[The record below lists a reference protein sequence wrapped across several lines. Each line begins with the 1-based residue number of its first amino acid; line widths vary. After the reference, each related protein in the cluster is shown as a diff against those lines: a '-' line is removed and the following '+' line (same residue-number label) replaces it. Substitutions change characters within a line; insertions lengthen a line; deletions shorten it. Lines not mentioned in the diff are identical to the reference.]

1 MTDNA
6 PAAPVPFKLDPQ
18 ARRIFT
24 GLLLGMLVASIS
36 QTIVGPAMPRI
47 VAELGGMDYY
57 SWVATAAMLVSAIS
71 VPIVG
76 KLSDLYGRRPFYL
89 AGLAIFISGSI
100 LAGAAQS
107 FWWLVGA
114 RAVQGLGM
122 GIIMPLSQT
131 IVGDIIPPRQ
141 RGKYQ
146 GYLGVVFGVTSV
158 AGPLTGGFITDAL
171 GWRWLFYVTVPVGL
185 VALFVIARFL
195 VMPHTR
201 RHAQI
206 DTWGIVT
213 MALGVSA
220 VLLAVSWG
228 GISYPWNSPIIV
240 GLFAAGAVLLTAFV
254 FIELRVPEPVVPLRL
269 FTSSIFTFANLGAF
283 GMSMV
288 MFGSIIYVPVFAQ
301 GVLGVSASVSG
312 LITLPLM
319 LGLVL
324 VGMGAGLLITRTGR
338 YKEIMLVGA
347 VLLGAG
353 ALVLARLSAQSSV
366 LHVVVGVGLVGVG
379 LGALSQQFTLVV
391 QNAIARRDLGVGT
404 ASLQFFR
411 NVGATVGTA
420 LFGTVLSSGLDK
432 AIFANLP
439 PELAGTIEHG
449 SINAGSV
456 LDPTVIGSLPAAVVT
471 AVRTALGEQIAT
483 VFWVCVPITIF
494 VFVCTL
500 LIKPMELRDTLS
512 TPEDAG
518 RELLDT
524 LSQSAGD
531 VAPVLSGPGTGERT
545 RERLLGIQL
554 AIVAESA
561 ARGDRPLLTRAV
573 TELGAGNLGRGL
585 TLLHCTAEML
595 TSDDPEVAASTEKY
609 ACALAERIGDA
620 GDTIS
625 EALRREIAVA
635 AAISPREMI
644 LDEIE
649 QPVADR
655 HEAVDIGKLR
665 TGANDLMAAL
675 LVDLASDRRG

>member
-1 MTDNA
+1 MTDA
-6 PAAPVPFKLDPQ
+6 PTQFRLTPQ
-18 ARRIFT
+18 SRRIFI

-89 AGLAIFISGSI
+89 GGLAIFIAGSI
-100 LAGAAQS
+100 LAGSAQN

-114 RAVQGLGM
+114 RAIQGLGM

-146 GYLGVVFGVTSV
+146 GWMGVVFGVTSV
-158 AGPLTGGFITDAL
+158 AGPLAGGVITDSL
-171 GWRWLFYVTVPVGL
+171 GWRWLFFVAVPVGL

-195 VMPHTR
+195 DLPHEPR
-201 RHAQI
+201 KAVI

-213 MALGVSA
+213 MSLGVTA

-228 GISYPWNSPIIV
+228 GTSYPWSSPVII
-240 GLFAAGAVLLTAFV
+240 GLFVAGTLLLTAFV
-254 FIELRVPEPVVPLRL
+254 FVELRVPEPVVPLRL
-269 FTSSIFTFANLGAF
+269 FRTSIFTFANLGAF

-288 MFGSIIYVPVFAQ
+288 MFGSIIYVPIYAQ
-301 GVLGVSASVSG
+301 GVLAVNASTSG

-324 VGMGAGLLITRTGR
+324 VGLLAGITITRTGR
-338 YKEIMLVGA
+338 YKELMLVGA
-347 VLLGAG
+347 VLLGVG
-353 ALVLARLSAQSSV
+353 VLLLARLSATSSAWE
-366 LHVVVGVGLVGVG
+366 VVGGVGLIGVG
-379 LGALSQQFTLVV
+379 LGALSQQYTLVV
-391 QNAIARRDLGVGT
+391 QNAVARKDLGVAT
-404 ASLQFFR
+404 AALQFFR

-420 LFGTVLSSGLDK
+420 IFGTVLSSGLDD
-432 AIFANLP
+432 AIFRHLP
-439 PELAGTIEHG
+439 PQLAATMPHGT
-449 SINAGSV
+449 INAGSV
-456 LDPTVIGSLPAAVVT
+456 LDSSVITSLPVEVIS
-471 AVRTALGEQIAT
+471 AVRAGLADQIALI
-483 VFWVCVPITIF
+483 FWVSVPITVF
-494 VFVCTL
+494 VFICTL
-500 LIKPMELRDTLS
+500 LIKPMELRDTLNS
-512 TPEDAG
+512 PEDAG

-524 LSQSAGD
+524 MAQSSGD
-531 VAPVLSGPGTGERT
+531 VAPVLSGTGSGART

-573 TELGAGNLGRGL
+573 TELGSGDLSRGL

-595 TSDDPEVAASTEKY
+595 TSEDPDVAASTERY
-609 ACALAERIGDA
+609 ACALADRVRA
-620 GDTIS
+620 SGDTMS
-625 EALRREIAVA
+625 EDLRRQIAVA
-635 AAISPREMI
+635 AATAPRGVV
-644 LDEIE
+644 LDSIE
-649 QPVADR
+649 RSVADR
-655 HEAVDIGKLR
+655 HEGVDIGKLKHA
-665 TGANDLMAAL
+665 ANDLMAAL
-675 LVDLASDRRG
+675 LVDLATDRRG

>member
-1 MTDNA
+1 MTDA
-6 PAAPVPFKLDPQ
+6 PTQFRLTPQ
-18 ARRIFT
+18 SRRIFI

-47 VAELGGMDYY
+47 VAELGGMDHY

-89 AGLAIFISGSI
+89 GGLAIFIAGSI
-100 LAGAAQS
+100 LAGSAQN

-114 RAVQGLGM
+114 RAIQGLGM

-146 GYLGVVFGVTSV
+146 GWMGVVFGVTSV
-158 AGPLTGGFITDAL
+158 AGPLAGGVITDSL
-171 GWRWLFYVTVPVGL
+171 GWRWLFFVAVPVGL

-195 VMPHTR
+195 DLPHEPR
-201 RHAQI
+201 KAVI

-213 MALGVSA
+213 MSLGVTA

-228 GISYPWNSPIIV
+228 GTSYPWSSPVII
-240 GLFAAGAVLLTAFV
+240 GLFVAGTLLLTAFV
-254 FIELRVPEPVVPLRL
+254 FVELRVAEPVVPLRL
-269 FTSSIFTFANLGAF
+269 FRTSIFTFANLGAF

-288 MFGSIIYVPVFAQ
+288 MFGSIIYVPIYAQ
-301 GVLGVSASVSG
+301 GVLAVNASTSG

-324 VGMGAGLLITRTGR
+324 VGLLAGITITRTGR
-338 YKEIMLVGA
+338 YKELMLVGA
-347 VLLGAG
+347 VLLGVG
-353 ALVLARLSAQSSV
+353 VLLLARLSATSSAWE
-366 LHVVVGVGLVGVG
+366 VVGGVGLIGVG
-379 LGALSQQFTLVV
+379 LGALSQQYTLVV
-391 QNAIARRDLGVGT
+391 QNAVARKDLGVAT
-404 ASLQFFR
+404 AALQFFR

-420 LFGTVLSSGLDK
+420 IFGTVLSSGLDD
-432 AIFANLP
+432 AIFRHLP
-439 PELAGTIEHG
+439 PQLAATMPHGT
-449 SINAGSV
+449 INAGSV
-456 LDPTVIGSLPAAVVT
+456 LDASVISSLPIEVIS
-471 AVRTALGEQIAT
+471 AVRAGLADQIALI
-483 VFWVCVPITIF
+483 FWVSVPITVF
-494 VFVCTL
+494 VFICTL
-500 LIKPMELRDTLS
+500 LIKPMELRDTLN

-524 LSQSAGD
+524 MAQSLGD
-531 VAPVLSGPGTGERT
+531 VAPVLSGTGSGART

-573 TELGAGNLGRGL
+573 TELGSGDLSRGL

-595 TSDDPEVAASTEKY
+595 TSDDPDVAASTERY
-609 ACALAERIGDA
+609 ACALADRVRSG
-620 GDTIS
+620 GDTMS
-625 EALRREIAVA
+625 EDLRRQIAVA
-635 AAISPREMI
+635 AATAPRGVV
-644 LDEIE
+644 LDSIE
-649 QPVADR
+649 RSVADR
-655 HEAVDIGKLR
+655 HEGVDIGKLKHA
-665 TGANDLMAAL
+665 ANDLMAAL

>member
-1 MTDNA
+1 MTDA
-6 PAAPVPFKLDPQ
+6 PTQFRLTPQ
-18 ARRIFT
+18 SRRIFI

-47 VAELGGMDYY
+47 VAELGGMDHY

-89 AGLAIFISGSI
+89 GGLAIFIAGSI
-100 LAGAAQS
+100 LAGSAQN

-114 RAVQGLGM
+114 CAIQGLGM

-146 GYLGVVFGVTSV
+146 GWMGVVFGVTSV
-158 AGPLTGGFITDAL
+158 AGPLAGGVITDSL
-171 GWRWLFYVTVPVGL
+171 GWRWLFFVAVPVGL

-195 VMPHTR
+195 DLPHEPR
-201 RHAQI
+201 KAVI

-213 MALGVSA
+213 MSLGVTA

-228 GISYPWNSPIIV
+228 GTSYPWSSPVII
-240 GLFAAGAVLLTAFV
+240 GLFVAGTLLLTAFV
-254 FIELRVPEPVVPLRL
+254 FVELRVPEPVVPLRL
-269 FTSSIFTFANLGAF
+269 FRTSIFTFANLGAF

-288 MFGSIIYVPVFAQ
+288 MFGSIIYVPIYAQ
-301 GVLGVSASVSG
+301 GVLAVNASTSG

-324 VGMGAGLLITRTGR
+324 VGLLAGITITRTGR
-338 YKEIMLVGA
+338 YKELMLVGA
-347 VLLGAG
+347 VLLGVG
-353 ALVLARLSAQSSV
+353 VLLLARLSATSSAWE
-366 LHVVVGVGLVGVG
+366 VVGEVG
-379 LGALSQQFTLVV
+379 LGALSQQYTLVV
-391 QNAIARRDLGVGT
+391 QNAVARKDLGVAT
-404 ASLQFFR
+404 AALQFFR

-420 LFGTVLSSGLDK
+420 IFGTVLSSGLDD
-432 AIFANLP
+432 AIFRHLP
-439 PELAGTIEHG
+439 PQLAATMPHGT
-449 SINAGSV
+449 INAGSV
-456 LDPTVIGSLPAAVVT
+456 LDSSVITSLPVEVIS
-471 AVRTALGEQIAT
+471 AVRAGLADQIALI
-483 VFWVCVPITIF
+483 FWVSVPITVF
-494 VFVCTL
+494 VFICTL
-500 LIKPMELRDTLS
+500 LIKPMELRDTLNS
-512 TPEDAG
+512 PEDAG

-524 LSQSAGD
+524 MAQSSGD
-531 VAPVLSGPGTGERT
+531 VAPVLSGTGSGART

-573 TELGAGNLGRGL
+573 TELGSGDLSRGL

-595 TSDDPEVAASTEKY
+595 TSDDPDVAASTERY
-609 ACALAERIGDA
+609 ACALADRVRSG
-620 GDTIS
+620 GDTMS
-625 EALRREIAVA
+625 EDLRRQIAVA
-635 AAISPREMI
+635 AATAPRGVV
-644 LDEIE
+644 LDSIE
-649 QPVADR
+649 RSVADR
-655 HEAVDIGKLR
+655 HEGVDIGKLKHA
-665 TGANDLMAAL
+665 ANDLMAAL

>member
-1 MTDNA
+1 MTDA
-6 PAAPVPFKLDPQ
+6 PTQFRLTPQ
-18 ARRIFT
+18 SRRIFI

-89 AGLAIFISGSI
+89 GGLAIFIAGSI
-100 LAGAAQS
+100 LAGSAQN

-114 RAVQGLGM
+114 RAIQGLGM

-146 GYLGVVFGVTSV
+146 GWMGVVFGVTSV
-158 AGPLTGGFITDAL
+158 AGPLAGGVITDSL
-171 GWRWLFYVTVPVGL
+171 GWRWLFFVAVPVGL

-195 VMPHTR
+195 DLPHEPR
-201 RHAQI
+201 KAVI

-213 MALGVSA
+213 MSLGVTA

-228 GISYPWNSPIIV
+228 GTSYPWNSPVII
-240 GLFAAGAVLLTAFV
+240 GLFVAGTLLLTAFV
-254 FIELRVPEPVVPLRL
+254 FVELRVPEPVVPLRL
-269 FTSSIFTFANLGAF
+269 FRTSIFTFANLGAF

-288 MFGSIIYVPVFAQ
+288 MFGSIIYVPIYAQ
-301 GVLGVSASVSG
+301 GVLAVNASTSG

-324 VGMGAGLLITRTGR
+324 VGLLAGITITRTGR
-338 YKEIMLVGA
+338 YKELMLVGA
-347 VLLGAG
+347 VLLGVG
-353 ALVLARLSAQSSV
+353 VLLLARLSATSSAWE
-366 LHVVVGVGLVGVG
+366 VVGGVGLIGVG
-379 LGALSQQFTLVV
+379 LGALSQQYTLVV
-391 QNAIARRDLGVGT
+391 QNAVARKDLGVAT
-404 ASLQFFR
+404 AALQFFR

-420 LFGTVLSSGLDK
+420 IFGTVLSSGLDD
-432 AIFANLP
+432 AIFRHLP
-439 PELAGTIEHG
+439 PQLVDTMPHGT
-449 SINAGSV
+449 INAGSV
-456 LDPTVIGSLPAAVVT
+456 LDNSVITSLPVEVIS
-471 AVRTALGEQIAT
+471 AVRAGLADQIALI
-483 VFWVCVPITIF
+483 FWVSVPITVF
-494 VFVCTL
+494 VFICTL
-500 LIKPMELRDTLS
+500 LIKPMELRDTLNS
-512 TPEDAG
+512 PEDAG

-524 LSQSAGD
+524 MAQSSGD
-531 VAPVLSGPGTGERT
+531 VAPVLSGTGSGART

-573 TELGAGNLGRGL
+573 TELGSGDLSRGL

-595 TSDDPEVAASTEKY
+595 TSDDPDVAASTERY
-609 ACALAERIGDA
+609 ACALADRVRSG
-620 GDTIS
+620 GDTMS
-625 EALRREIAVA
+625 EDLRRQIAVA
-635 AAISPREMI
+635 AATAPRGVV
-644 LDEIE
+644 LDSIE
-649 QPVADR
+649 RSVADR
-655 HEAVDIGKLR
+655 HEGVDIGKLKHA
-665 TGANDLMAAL
+665 ANDLMAAL
-675 LVDLASDRRG
+675 LVDLATDRRG

>member
-1 MTDNA
+1 MTDA
-6 PAAPVPFKLDPQ
+6 PTQFRLTPQ
-18 ARRIFT
+18 SRRIFI

-47 VAELGGMDYY
+47 VAELGGMDHY

-89 AGLAIFISGSI
+89 GGLAIFIAGSI
-100 LAGAAQS
+100 LAGSAQN

-114 RAVQGLGM
+114 RAIQGLGM

-146 GYLGVVFGVTSV
+146 GWMGVVFGVTSV
-158 AGPLTGGFITDAL
+158 AGPLAGGVITDSL
-171 GWRWLFYVTVPVGL
+171 GWRWLFFVAVPVGL

-195 VMPHTR
+195 DLPHEPR
-201 RHAQI
+201 KAVI

-213 MALGVSA
+213 MSLGVTA

-228 GISYPWNSPIIV
+228 GTSYPWSSPVII
-240 GLFAAGAVLLTAFV
+240 GLFVAGTLLLTAFV
-254 FIELRVPEPVVPLRL
+254 FVELRVPEPVVPLRL
-269 FTSSIFTFANLGAF
+269 FRTSIFTFANLGAF

-288 MFGSIIYVPVFAQ
+288 MFGSIIYVPIYAQ
-301 GVLGVSASVSG
+301 GVLAVNASTSG

-324 VGMGAGLLITRTGR
+324 VGLLAGITITRTGR
-338 YKEIMLVGA
+338 YKELMLVGA
-347 VLLGAG
+347 VLLGVG
-353 ALVLARLSAQSSV
+353 VLLLARLSATSSAWE
-366 LHVVVGVGLVGVG
+366 VVGGVGLIGVG
-379 LGALSQQFTLVV
+379 LGALSQQYTLVV
-391 QNAIARRDLGVGT
+391 QNAVARKDLGVAT
-404 ASLQFFR
+404 AALQFFR

-420 LFGTVLSSGLDK
+420 IFGTVLSSGLDD
-432 AIFANLP
+432 AIFRHLP
-439 PELAGTIEHG
+439 PQLAATMPHGT
-449 SINAGSV
+449 INAGSV
-456 LDPTVIGSLPAAVVT
+456 LDSSVITSLPVEVIS
-471 AVRTALGEQIAT
+471 AVRAGLADQIALI
-483 VFWVCVPITIF
+483 FWVSVPITVF
-494 VFVCTL
+494 VFICTL
-500 LIKPMELRDTLS
+500 LIKPMELRDTLN

-524 LSQSAGD
+524 MAQSSGD
-531 VAPVLSGPGTGERT
+531 VAPVLSGTGSGART

-573 TELGAGNLGRGL
+573 TELGSGDLSRGL

-595 TSDDPEVAASTEKY
+595 TSDDPDVAASTERY
-609 ACALAERIGDA
+609 ACALADRVRSG
-620 GDTIS
+620 GDTMS
-625 EALRREIAVA
+625 EDLRRQIAVA
-635 AAISPREMI
+635 AATAPRGVV
-644 LDEIE
+644 LDSIE
-649 QPVADR
+649 RSVADR
-655 HEAVDIGKLR
+655 HEGVDIGKLKHA
-665 TGANDLMAAL
+665 ANDLMAAL

>member
-1 MTDNA
+1 MTDA
-6 PAAPVPFKLDPQ
+6 PTQFRLTPQ
-18 ARRIFT
+18 SRRIFI

-47 VAELGGMDYY
+47 VAELGGMDHY

-89 AGLAIFISGSI
+89 GGLAIFIAGSI
-100 LAGAAQS
+100 LAGSAQN

-114 RAVQGLGM
+114 RAIQGLGM

-146 GYLGVVFGVTSV
+146 GWMGVVFGVTSV
-158 AGPLTGGFITDAL
+158 AGPLAGGVITDSL
-171 GWRWLFYVTVPVGL
+171 GWRWLFFVAVPVGL

-195 VMPHTR
+195 DLPHEPR
-201 RHAQI
+201 KAVI

-213 MALGVSA
+213 MSLGVTA

-228 GISYPWNSPIIV
+228 GTSYPWNSPVII
-240 GLFAAGAVLLTAFV
+240 GLFVAGTLLLTAFV
-254 FIELRVPEPVVPLRL
+254 FVELRVPEPVVPLRL
-269 FTSSIFTFANLGAF
+269 FRTSIFTFANLGAF

-288 MFGSIIYVPVFAQ
+288 MFGSIIYVPIYAQ
-301 GVLGVSASVSG
+301 GVLAVNASTSG

-324 VGMGAGLLITRTGR
+324 VGLLAGITITRTGR
-338 YKEIMLVGA
+338 YKELMLVGA
-347 VLLGAG
+347 VLLGVG
-353 ALVLARLSAQSSV
+353 VLLLARLSATSSAWE
-366 LHVVVGVGLVGVG
+366 VVGGVGLIGVG
-379 LGALSQQFTLVV
+379 LGALSQQYTLVV
-391 QNAIARRDLGVGT
+391 QNAVARKDLGVAT
-404 ASLQFFR
+404 AALQFFR

-420 LFGTVLSSGLDK
+420 IFGTVLSSGLDD
-432 AIFANLP
+432 AIFRHLP
-439 PELAGTIEHG
+439 PQLAATMPHGT
-449 SINAGSV
+449 INAGSV
-456 LDPTVIGSLPAAVVT
+456 LDSSVITSLPVEVIS
-471 AVRTALGEQIAT
+471 AVRAGLADQSALI
-483 VFWVCVPITIF
+483 FWVSVPITVF
-494 VFVCTL
+494 VFICTL
-500 LIKPMELRDTLS
+500 LIKPMELRDTLN

-524 LSQSAGD
+524 MAQSSGD
-531 VAPVLSGPGTGERT
+531 VAPVLSGTGSGART

-573 TELGAGNLGRGL
+573 TELGSGDLSRGL

-595 TSDDPEVAASTEKY
+595 TSDDPDVAASTERY
-609 ACALAERIGDA
+609 ACALADRVRSG
-620 GDTIS
+620 GDTMS
-625 EALRREIAVA
+625 EDLRRQIAVA
-635 AAISPREMI
+635 AATAPRGVV
-644 LDEIE
+644 LDSIE
-649 QPVADR
+649 RSVADR
-655 HEAVDIGKLR
+655 HEGVDIGKLKHA
-665 TGANDLMAAL
+665 ANDLMAAL

>member
-1 MTDNA
+1 MTDA
-6 PAAPVPFKLDPQ
+6 PTQFRLTPQ
-18 ARRIFT
+18 SRRIFI

-89 AGLAIFISGSI
+89 GGLAIFIAGSI
-100 LAGAAQS
+100 LAGSAQN

-114 RAVQGLGM
+114 RAIQGLGM

-146 GYLGVVFGVTSV
+146 GWMGVVFGVTSV
-158 AGPLTGGFITDAL
+158 AGPLAGGVITDSL
-171 GWRWLFYVTVPVGL
+171 GWRWLFFVAVPVGL

-195 VMPHTR
+195 DLPHEPR
-201 RHAQI
+201 KAVI

-213 MALGVSA
+213 MSLGVTA

-228 GISYPWNSPIIV
+228 GTSYPWSSPVII
-240 GLFAAGAVLLTAFV
+240 GLFVAGTLLLTAFV
-254 FIELRVPEPVVPLRL
+254 FVELRVAEPVVPLRL
-269 FTSSIFTFANLGAF
+269 FRTSIFTFANLGAF

-288 MFGSIIYVPVFAQ
+288 MFGSIIYVPIYAQ
-301 GVLGVSASVSG
+301 GVLAVNASTSG

-324 VGMGAGLLITRTGR
+324 VGLLAGITITRTGR
-338 YKEIMLVGA
+338 YKELMLVGA
-347 VLLGAG
+347 VLLGVG
-353 ALVLARLSAQSSV
+353 VLLLARLSATSSAWE
-366 LHVVVGVGLVGVG
+366 VVGGVGLIGVG
-379 LGALSQQFTLVV
+379 LGALSQQYTLVV
-391 QNAIARRDLGVGT
+391 QNAVARKDLGVAT
-404 ASLQFFR
+404 AALQFFR

-420 LFGTVLSSGLDK
+420 IFGTVLSSGLDD
-432 AIFANLP
+432 AIFRHLP
-439 PELAGTIEHG
+439 PQLAATMPHGT
-449 SINAGSV
+449 INAGSV
-456 LDPTVIGSLPAAVVT
+456 LDSSVITSLPVEVIS
-471 AVRTALGEQIAT
+471 AVRAGLADQIALI
-483 VFWVCVPITIF
+483 FWVSVPITVF
-494 VFVCTL
+494 VFICTL
-500 LIKPMELRDTLS
+500 LIKPMELRDTLNS
-512 TPEDAG
+512 PEDAG

-524 LSQSAGD
+524 MAQSSGD
-531 VAPVLSGPGTGERT
+531 VAPVLSGTGSGART

-573 TELGAGNLGRGL
+573 TELGSGDLSRGL

-595 TSDDPEVAASTEKY
+595 TSEDPDVAASTERY
-609 ACALAERIGDA
+609 ACALADRVRSG
-620 GDTIS
+620 GDTMS
-625 EALRREIAVA
+625 EDLRRQIAVA
-635 AAISPREMI
+635 AATAPRGVV
-644 LDEIE
+644 LDSIE
-649 QPVADR
+649 RSVADR
-655 HEAVDIGKLR
+655 HEGVDIGKLKHA
-665 TGANDLMAAL
+665 ANDLMAAL
-675 LVDLASDRRG
+675 LVDLATDRRG

>member
-1 MTDNA
+1 MTDA
-6 PAAPVPFKLDPQ
+6 PTQFRLTPQ
-18 ARRIFT
+18 SRRIFI

-89 AGLAIFISGSI
+89 GGLAIFIAGSI
-100 LAGAAQS
+100 LAGSAQN

-114 RAVQGLGM
+114 RAIQGLGM

-146 GYLGVVFGVTSV
+146 GWMGVVFGVTSV
-158 AGPLTGGFITDAL
+158 AGPLAGGVITDSL
-171 GWRWLFYVTVPVGL
+171 GWRWLFFVAVPVGL

-195 VMPHTR
+195 DLPHEPR
-201 RHAQI
+201 KAVI

-213 MALGVSA
+213 MSLGVTA

-228 GISYPWNSPIIV
+228 GTSYPWSSPVII
-240 GLFAAGAVLLTAFV
+240 GLFVAGTLLLTAFV
-254 FIELRVPEPVVPLRL
+254 FVELRVPEPVVPLRL
-269 FTSSIFTFANLGAF
+269 FRTSIFTFANLGAF

-288 MFGSIIYVPVFAQ
+288 MFGSIIYVPIYAQ
-301 GVLGVSASVSG
+301 GVLAVNASTSG

-324 VGMGAGLLITRTGR
+324 VGLLAGITITRTGR
-338 YKEIMLVGA
+338 YKELMLVGA
-347 VLLGAG
+347 VLLGVG
-353 ALVLARLSAQSSV
+353 VLLLARLSATSSAWE
-366 LHVVVGVGLVGVG
+366 VVGGVGLIGVG
-379 LGALSQQFTLVV
+379 LGALSQQYTLVV
-391 QNAIARRDLGVGT
+391 QNAVARKDLGVAT
-404 ASLQFFR
+404 AALQFFR

-420 LFGTVLSSGLDK
+420 IFGTVLSSGLDD
-432 AIFANLP
+432 AIFRHLP
-439 PELAGTIEHG
+439 PQLAATMPHGT
-449 SINAGSV
+449 INAGSV
-456 LDPTVIGSLPAAVVT
+456 LDSSVITSLPVEVIS
-471 AVRTALGEQIAT
+471 AVRAGLADQIALI
-483 VFWVCVPITIF
+483 FWVSVPITVF
-494 VFVCTL
+494 VFICTL
-500 LIKPMELRDTLS
+500 LIKPMELRDTLNS
-512 TPEDAG
+512 PEDAG

-524 LSQSAGD
+524 MAQSSGD
-531 VAPVLSGPGTGERT
+531 VAPVLSGTGSGART

-573 TELGAGNLGRGL
+573 TELGSGDLSRGL

-595 TSDDPEVAASTEKY
+595 TSDDPDVAASTERY
-609 ACALAERIGDA
+609 ACALADRVRSG
-620 GDTIS
+620 GDTMS
-625 EALRREIAVA
+625 EDLRRQIAVA
-635 AAISPREMI
+635 AATAPRGVV
-644 LDEIE
+644 LDSIE
-649 QPVADR
+649 RSVADR
-655 HEAVDIGKLR
+655 HEGVDIGKLKHA
-665 TGANDLMAAL
+665 ANDLMAAL

>member
-1 MTDNA
+1 MTDA
-6 PAAPVPFKLDPQ
+6 PTQFRLTPQ
-18 ARRIFT
+18 SRRIFI

-89 AGLAIFISGSI
+89 GGLAIFIAGSI
-100 LAGAAQS
+100 LAGSAQN

-114 RAVQGLGM
+114 RAIQGLGM

-146 GYLGVVFGVTSV
+146 GWMGVVFGVTSV
-158 AGPLTGGFITDAL
+158 AGPLAGGVITDSL
-171 GWRWLFYVTVPVGL
+171 GWRWLFFVAVPVGL

-195 VMPHTR
+195 DLPHEPR
-201 RHAQI
+201 KAVI

-213 MALGVSA
+213 MSLGVTA

-228 GISYPWNSPIIV
+228 GTSYPWSSPVII
-240 GLFAAGAVLLTAFV
+240 GLFVAGTLLLTAFV
-254 FIELRVPEPVVPLRL
+254 FVELRVPEPVVPLRL
-269 FTSSIFTFANLGAF
+269 FRTSIFTFANLGAF

-288 MFGSIIYVPVFAQ
+288 MFGSIIYVPIYAQ
-301 GVLGVSASVSG
+301 GVLAVNASTSG

-324 VGMGAGLLITRTGR
+324 VGLLAGITITRTGR
-338 YKEIMLVGA
+338 YKELMLVGA
-347 VLLGAG
+347 VLLGVG
-353 ALVLARLSAQSSV
+353 VLLLARLSATSSAWE
-366 LHVVVGVGLVGVG
+366 VVGGVGLIGVG
-379 LGALSQQFTLVV
+379 LGALSQQYTLVV
-391 QNAIARRDLGVGT
+391 QNAVARKDLGVAT
-404 ASLQFFR
+404 AALQFFR

-420 LFGTVLSSGLDK
+420 IFGTVLSSGLDD
-432 AIFANLP
+432 AIFRHLP
-439 PELAGTIEHG
+439 PQLAATMPHGT
-449 SINAGSV
+449 INAGSV
-456 LDPTVIGSLPAAVVT
+456 LDSSVITSLPVEVIS
-471 AVRTALGEQIAT
+471 AVRAGLADQIALI
-483 VFWVCVPITIF
+483 FWVSVPITVF
-494 VFVCTL
+494 VFICTL
-500 LIKPMELRDTLS
+500 LIKPMELRDTLNS
-512 TPEDAG
+512 PEDAG

-524 LSQSAGD
+524 MAQSSGD
-531 VAPVLSGPGTGERT
+531 VAPVLSGNGSGART

-573 TELGAGNLGRGL
+573 TELGSGDLSRGL

-595 TSDDPEVAASTEKY
+595 TSDDPDVAASTERY
-609 ACALAERIGDA
+609 ACALADRVRSG
-620 GDTIS
+620 GDTMS
-625 EALRREIAVA
+625 EDLRRQIAVA
-635 AAISPREMI
+635 AATAPRGVV
-644 LDEIE
+644 LDSIE
-649 QPVADR
+649 RSVADR
-655 HEAVDIGKLR
+655 HEGVDIGKLKHA
-665 TGANDLMAAL
+665 ANDLMAAL
-675 LVDLASDRRG
+675 LVDLATDRRG

>member
-1 MTDNA
+1 VTDA
-6 PAAPVPFKLDPQ
+6 PTQFRLTPQ
-18 ARRIFT
+18 SRRIFI

-89 AGLAIFISGSI
+89 GGLAIFIAGSI
-100 LAGAAQS
+100 LAGSAQN

-114 RAVQGLGM
+114 RAIQGLGM

-146 GYLGVVFGVTSV
+146 GWMGVVFGVTSV
-158 AGPLTGGFITDAL
+158 AGPLAGGVITDSL
-171 GWRWLFYVTVPVGL
+171 GWRWLFFVAVPVGL

-195 VMPHTR
+195 DLPHEPR
-201 RHAQI
+201 KAVI

-213 MALGVSA
+213 MSLGVTA

-228 GISYPWNSPIIV
+228 GTSYPWSSPVII
-240 GLFAAGAVLLTAFV
+240 GLFVAGTLLLTAFV
-254 FIELRVPEPVVPLRL
+254 FVELRVPEPVVPLRL
-269 FTSSIFTFANLGAF
+269 FRTSIFTFANLGAF

-288 MFGSIIYVPVFAQ
+288 MFGSIIYVPIYAQ
-301 GVLGVSASVSG
+301 GVLAVNASTSG

-324 VGMGAGLLITRTGR
+324 VGLLAGITITRTGR
-338 YKEIMLVGA
+338 YKELMLVGA
-347 VLLGAG
+347 VLLGVG
-353 ALVLARLSAQSSV
+353 VLLLARLSATSSAWE
-366 LHVVVGVGLVGVG
+366 VVGGVGLIGVG
-379 LGALSQQFTLVV
+379 LGALSQQYTLVV
-391 QNAIARRDLGVGT
+391 QNAVARKDLGVAT
-404 ASLQFFR
+404 AALQFFR

-420 LFGTVLSSGLDK
+420 IFGTVLSSGLDD
-432 AIFANLP
+432 AIFRHLP
-439 PELAGTIEHG
+439 PQLAATMPHGT
-449 SINAGSV
+449 INAGSV
-456 LDPTVIGSLPAAVVT
+456 LDSSVITSLPVEVIS
-471 AVRTALGEQIAT
+471 AVRAGLADQIALI
-483 VFWVCVPITIF
+483 FWVSVPITVF
-494 VFVCTL
+494 VFICTL
-500 LIKPMELRDTLS
+500 LIKPMELRDTLNS
-512 TPEDAG
+512 PEDAG

-524 LSQSAGD
+524 MAQSSGD
-531 VAPVLSGPGTGERT
+531 VAPVLSGTGSGART

-573 TELGAGNLGRGL
+573 TELGSGDLSRGL

-595 TSDDPEVAASTEKY
+595 TSDDPDVAASTERY
-609 ACALAERIGDA
+609 ACALADRVRSG
-620 GDTIS
+620 GDTMS
-625 EALRREIAVA
+625 EDLRRQIAVA
-635 AAISPREMI
+635 AATAPRGVV
-644 LDEIE
+644 LDSIE
-649 QPVADR
+649 RSVADR
-655 HEAVDIGKLR
+655 HEGVDIGKLKHA
-665 TGANDLMAAL
+665 ANDLMAAL
-675 LVDLASDRRG
+675 LVDLATDRRG

>member
-1 MTDNA
+1 MTDA
-6 PAAPVPFKLDPQ
+6 PTQFRLTPQ
-18 ARRIFT
+18 SRRIFI

-89 AGLAIFISGSI
+89 GGLAIFIAGSI
-100 LAGAAQS
+100 LAGSAQN

-114 RAVQGLGM
+114 RAIQGLGM

-146 GYLGVVFGVTSV
+146 GWMGVVFGVTSV
-158 AGPLTGGFITDAL
+158 AGPLAGGVITDSL
-171 GWRWLFYVTVPVGL
+171 GWRWLFFVAVPVGL

-195 VMPHTR
+195 DLPHEPR
-201 RHAQI
+201 KAVI

-213 MALGVSA
+213 MSLGVTA

-228 GISYPWNSPIIV
+228 GTSYPWSSPVII
-240 GLFAAGAVLLTAFV
+240 GLFVAGTLLLTAFV
-254 FIELRVPEPVVPLRL
+254 FVELRVPEPVVPLRL
-269 FTSSIFTFANLGAF
+269 FRTSIFTFANLGAF

-288 MFGSIIYVPVFAQ
+288 MFGSIIYVPIYAQ
-301 GVLGVSASVSG
+301 GVLAVNASTSG

-324 VGMGAGLLITRTGR
+324 VGLLAGITITRTGR
-338 YKEIMLVGA
+338 YKELMLVGA
-347 VLLGAG
+347 VLLGVG
-353 ALVLARLSAQSSV
+353 VLLLARLSATSSAWE
-366 LHVVVGVGLVGVG
+366 VVGGVGLIGVG
-379 LGALSQQFTLVV
+379 LGALSQQYTLVV
-391 QNAIARRDLGVGT
+391 QNAVARKDLGVAT
-404 ASLQFFR
+404 AALQFFR

-420 LFGTVLSSGLDK
+420 IFGTVLSSGLDD
-432 AIFANLP
+432 AIFRHLP
-439 PELAGTIEHG
+439 PQLAATMPHGT
-449 SINAGSV
+449 INAGSV
-456 LDPTVIGSLPAAVVT
+456 LDSSVITSLPVEVIS
-471 AVRTALGEQIAT
+471 AVRAGLADQSALI
-483 VFWVCVPITIF
+483 FWVSVPITVF
-494 VFVCTL
+494 VFICTL
-500 LIKPMELRDTLS
+500 LIKPMELRDTLNS
-512 TPEDAG
+512 PEDAG

-524 LSQSAGD
+524 MAQSSGD
-531 VAPVLSGPGTGERT
+531 VAPVLSGTGSGART

-573 TELGAGNLGRGL
+573 TELGSGDLIRGL

-595 TSDDPEVAASTEKY
+595 TSDDPDVAASTERF
-609 ACALAERIGDA
+609 ACALADRVSAG
-620 GDTIS
+620 GDTMS
-625 EALRREIAVA
+625 EDLRRQIAVA
-635 AAISPREMI
+635 AATAPRGVV
-644 LDEIE
+644 LDSIE
-649 QPVADR
+649 RSVADR
-655 HEAVDIGKLR
+655 HEGVDIGKLKHA
-665 TGANDLMAAL
+665 ANDLMAAL
-675 LVDLASDRRG
+675 LVDLATDRRG

>member
-1 MTDNA
+1 MTDA
-6 PAAPVPFKLDPQ
+6 PTQFRLTPQ
-18 ARRIFT
+18 SRRIFI

-89 AGLAIFISGSI
+89 GGLAIFIAGSI
-100 LAGAAQS
+100 LAGSAQN

-114 RAVQGLGM
+114 RAIQGLGM

-146 GYLGVVFGVTSV
+146 GWMGVVFGVTSV
-158 AGPLTGGFITDAL
+158 AGPLAGGVITDSL
-171 GWRWLFYVTVPVGL
+171 GWRWLFFVAVPVGL

-195 VMPHTR
+195 DLPHEPR
-201 RHAQI
+201 KAVI

-213 MALGVSA
+213 MSLGVTA

-228 GISYPWNSPIIV
+228 GTSYPWSSPVII
-240 GLFAAGAVLLTAFV
+240 GLFVAGTLLLTAFV
-254 FIELRVPEPVVPLRL
+254 FVELRVAEPVVPLRL
-269 FTSSIFTFANLGAF
+269 FRTSIFTFANLGAF

-288 MFGSIIYVPVFAQ
+288 MFGSIIYVPIYAQ
-301 GVLGVSASVSG
+301 GVLAVNASTSG

-324 VGMGAGLLITRTGR
+324 VGLLAGITITRTGR
-338 YKEIMLVGA
+338 YKELMLVGA
-347 VLLGAG
+347 VLLGVG
-353 ALVLARLSAQSSV
+353 VLLLARLSATSSAWE
-366 LHVVVGVGLVGVG
+366 VVGGVGLIGVG
-379 LGALSQQFTLVV
+379 LGALSQQYTLVV
-391 QNAIARRDLGVGT
+391 QNAVARKDLGVAT
-404 ASLQFFR
+404 AALQFFR

-420 LFGTVLSSGLDK
+420 IFGTVLSSGLDD
-432 AIFANLP
+432 AIFRHLP
-439 PELAGTIEHG
+439 PQLAATMPHGT
-449 SINAGSV
+449 INAGSV
-456 LDPTVIGSLPAAVVT
+456 LDSSVITSLPVEVIS
-471 AVRTALGEQIAT
+471 AVRAGLADQIALI
-483 VFWVCVPITIF
+483 FWVSVPITVF
-494 VFVCTL
+494 VFICTL
-500 LIKPMELRDTLS
+500 LIKPMELRDTLN

-524 LSQSAGD
+524 MAQSSGD
-531 VAPVLSGPGTGERT
+531 VAPVLSGTGSGART

-573 TELGAGNLGRGL
+573 TELGSGDLSRGL

-595 TSDDPEVAASTEKY
+595 TSDDPDVAASTERY
-609 ACALAERIGDA
+609 ACALADRVRSG
-620 GDTIS
+620 GDTMS
-625 EALRREIAVA
+625 EDLRRQIAVA
-635 AAISPREMI
+635 AATAPRGVV
-644 LDEIE
+644 LDSIE
-649 QPVADR
+649 RSVADR
-655 HEAVDIGKLR
+655 HEGVDIGKLKHA
-665 TGANDLMAAL
+665 ANDLMAAL
-675 LVDLASDRRG
+675 LVDLATDRRG

>member
-1 MTDNA
+1 MTDA
-6 PAAPVPFKLDPQ
+6 PTQFRLTPQ
-18 ARRIFT
+18 SRRIFI

-47 VAELGGMDYY
+47 VAELGGMDHY

-89 AGLAIFISGSI
+89 GGLAIFIAGSI
-100 LAGAAQS
+100 LAGSAQN

-114 RAVQGLGM
+114 RAIQGLGM

-146 GYLGVVFGVTSV
+146 GWMGVVFGVTSV
-158 AGPLTGGFITDAL
+158 AGPLAGGVITDSL
-171 GWRWLFYVTVPVGL
+171 GWRWLFFVAVPVGL

-195 VMPHTR
+195 DLPHEPR
-201 RHAQI
+201 KAVI

-213 MALGVSA
+213 MSLGVTA

-228 GISYPWNSPIIV
+228 GTSYPWSSPVII
-240 GLFAAGAVLLTAFV
+240 GLFVAGTLLLTAFV
-254 FIELRVPEPVVPLRL
+254 FVELRVPEPVVPLRL
-269 FTSSIFTFANLGAF
+269 FRTSIFTFANLGAF

-288 MFGSIIYVPVFAQ
+288 MFGSIIYVPIYAQ
-301 GVLGVSASVSG
+301 GVLAVNASTSG

-324 VGMGAGLLITRTGR
+324 VGLLAGITITRTGR
-338 YKEIMLVGA
+338 YKELMLVGA
-347 VLLGAG
+347 VLLGVG
-353 ALVLARLSAQSSV
+353 VLLLARLSATSSAWE
-366 LHVVVGVGLVGVG
+366 VVGGVGLIGVG
-379 LGALSQQFTLVV
+379 LGALSQQYTLVV
-391 QNAIARRDLGVGT
+391 QNAVARKDLGVAT
-404 ASLQFFR
+404 AALQFFR

-420 LFGTVLSSGLDK
+420 IFGTVLSSGLDD
-432 AIFANLP
+432 AIFRHLP
-439 PELAGTIEHG
+439 PQLAATMPHGT
-449 SINAGSV
+449 INAGSV
-456 LDPTVIGSLPAAVVT
+456 LDTSVISSLPIEVIS
-471 AVRTALGEQIAT
+471 AVRAGLADQIALI
-483 VFWVCVPITIF
+483 FWVSVPITVF
-494 VFVCTL
+494 VFICTL
-500 LIKPMELRDTLS
+500 LIKPMELRDTLNS
-512 TPEDAG
+512 PEDAG

-524 LSQSAGD
+524 MAQSSGD
-531 VAPVLSGPGTGERT
+531 VAPVLSGTGSGART

-573 TELGAGNLGRGL
+573 TELGSGDLSRGL

-595 TSDDPEVAASTEKY
+595 TSDDPDVAASTERY
-609 ACALAERIGDA
+609 ACALADRVRSG
-620 GDTIS
+620 GDTMS
-625 EALRREIAVA
+625 EDLRRQIAVA
-635 AAISPREMI
+635 AATAPRGVV
-644 LDEIE
+644 LDSIE
-649 QPVADR
+649 RSVADR
-655 HEAVDIGKLR
+655 HEGVDIGKLKHA
-665 TGANDLMAAL
+665 ANDLMAAL